1 MDVMGSRPVT
11 RAIVWAIVVITAAP
25 PSLMAQTLGGA
36 AGAPYGVPGIPGT
49 GTTQTLPGS
58 PIITNPTALQSLAPP
73 QAPCPVPSGP
83 TQAAGAVI
91 PSLNEFWPTE
101 PGTLLPSS
109 VEQRM
114 RQERLEQQEKADQ
127 SQARGGAGAAA
138 SAPSSLS
145 QMQAAA
151 TGAAAGVGPVPILSQ
166 ATTTIPKES
175 VLTKDFTIE
184 ESFAQFSVL
193 QGIKSRLKQ
202 FGYDFFDTQAT
213 SFAPVLD
220 VPVGPDYV
228 IGPQDSLA
236 VHIWNVPDQNFN
248 RSYIAPVERDGMI
261 VLPQVGA
268 IAVGGLTF
276 SQAERAITNRL
287 GALLKRFEVHVSMA
301 RLRTI
306 KVYVVGEVV
315 RPGAY
320 EVSALATVSNAVY
333 AACGPS
339 RSGSLRQVRIVREGQ
354 PAAELDFYQFLMS
367 GDRSHD
373 HRLQAGDVVVVP
385 PLGPVA
391 AVSGAVKRPAIYEL
405 KSGMRLSEL
414 LHLAGGLTSIADR
427 QRCHLFRLEPGKG
440 RVIIDVELG
449 PVLSSAHAAKVRPST
464 GEGDPL
470 IQDGDYVRIASVP
483 TQVANVVSLAGAVKH
498 PGPFEFKP
506 GMSVRDL
513 LTPEQLTVDAY
524 LDQAEIVRTDPVTY
538 QTKVIPFSPK
548 ALFAGDKSEDLRLQ
562 RLDQIVVGSQARPPS
577 VVLLEGE
584 VKRPGYFTIETGER
598 LSSVLKRAGGFTANA
613 FPQGMLLVRE
623 SVKRRQQAE
632 LERFIASE
640 RQRLTAQ
647 SAGIAAGSAG
657 IGGVAATASGG
668 ALVEQ
673 QVLSLRLQQLEAVA
687 SRAELG
693 RVVVRF
699 ESIEQLEGTEDDITL
714 EARDR
719 ISIPQPPKTVSI
731 IGAVKNPSTVVY
743 RAGLDLDDYVQQAGG
758 LTEDASKKEMYV
770 TRANGTTESAYLRV
784 KGMQP
789 GDTIVVPQKIEA
801 KTPQIALWQTV
812 ASIIGSMA
820 LTAAGIA
827 VVGR

>member
-1 MDVMGSRPVT
+1 MDGMGSRSVT
-11 RAIVWAIVVITAAP
+11 KAIVWALVLMTAAP
-25 PSLMAQTLGGA
+25 PSLMAQTFSGA
-36 AGAPYGVPGIPGT
+36 AGAPLGAPGVPGTGIP
-49 GTTQTLPGS
+49 PGS
-58 PIITNPTALQSLAPP
+58 PIITNPTALQPLAPP
-73 QAPCPVPSGP
+73 QTPCPAPSGQ

-91 PSLNEFWPTE
+91 PSLNEFWPIE
-101 PGTLLPSS
+101 PATLLPSS

-114 RQERLEQQEKADQ
+114 RQERLERQEQADS
-127 SQARGGAGAAA
+127 SQAREKAGAAT
-138 SAPSSLS
+138 SSSFSPS
-145 QMQAAA
+145 QTQAAT
-151 TGAAAGVGPVPILSQ
+151 TGAAAGVAPVPMLSG
-166 ATTTIPKES
+166 AISLPKES
-175 VLTKDFTIE
+175 AFTKDFTIE

-193 QGIKSRLKQ
+193 QGIQSRLKQ

-228 IGPQDSLA
+228 IGPQDSLTI
-236 VHIWNVPDQNFN
+236 HIWNVPDPSFN

-261 VLPQVGA
+261 VIPQVGA

-276 SQAERAITNRL
+276 SQAEQAITNRL
-287 GALLKRFEVHVSMA
+287 RTLLKRFDVHVSMA

-339 RSGSLRQVRIVREGQ
+339 RSGSLRQVRLVREGQ
-354 PAAELDFYQFLMS
+354 TVAELDFYQFLIS

-373 HRLQAGDVVVVP
+373 QRLQAGDVVVVP

-405 KSGMRLSEL
+405 KPGTRLSEL
-414 LHLAGGLTSIADR
+414 LDLAGGVTSVADR

-440 RVIIDVELG
+440 RVLIDVELG
-449 PVLSSAHAAKVRPST
+449 PVLSSANAAKGRPST
-464 GEGDPL
+464 GGGDL
-470 IQDGDYVRIASVP
+470 LLQDGDYVRIGFVP
-483 TQVANVVSLAGAVKH
+483 TRVANVVSLAGAVKH
-498 PGPFEFKP
+498 PGPYEFKP

-513 LTPEQLTVDAY
+513 LTPEQLTVDADP
-524 LDQAEIVRTDPVTY
+524 DQAEIVRTDPVTY
-538 QTKVIPFSPK
+538 QTKIIPFRPK
-548 ALFAGDKSEDLRLQ
+548 AIFAGDKGEDLRLQ
-562 RLDQIVVGSQARPPS
+562 RLDQIVIGSQVRAPS
-577 VVLLEGE
+577 VVLVEGE
-584 VKRPGYFTIETGER
+584 VKRPGYYTIEPGER
-598 LSSVLKRAGGFTANA
+598 LSSVLKRAGGFTASA
-613 FPQGMLLVRE
+613 FPQGILLVRE

-657 IGGVAATASGG
+657 LGGVAAATSGS
-668 ALVEQ
+668 ALAEQ

-687 SRAELG
+687 SRVELG
-693 RVVVRF
+693 RVVVRLV
-699 ESIEQLEGTEDDITL
+699 SIEQLEGTEDDIPL

-719 ISIPQPPKTVSI
+719 IAIPQPPKTVSI

-758 LTEDASKKEMYV
+758 LTEDANKREIYV
-770 TRANGTTESAYLRV
+770 TRANGATDSAYLRV
-784 KGMQP
+784 KTMQP

-801 KTPQIALWQTV
+801 KTPQLALWQTV

-820 LTAAGIA
+820 LAAAGIA